1 MLNDFQKATFAQELA
16 DFVET
21 NEARAIVI
29 LKAVGFDSAEIQHT
43 LGLSVQAQEYL
54 LTVPSLK
61 QLFDTYDIVAGDDDA
76 TLLQKM
82 GRLSLRVKA
91 RLLKDESTPPQMR
104 NSIATEFLDR
114 VHGKAR
120 QMIEQRSVN
129 INIGKQMSE
138 LDRLIAQEASALGIN
153 SLELEVLED
162 ESSDDI

>member
-16 DFVET
+16 DFVDT

-29 LKAVGFDSAEIQHT
+29 LKAVGFDSAEIQHA

-54 LTVPSLK
+54 LTVPALK

-129 INIGKQMSE
+129 INIGKQMSD